1 MDRENKR
8 DGQRSGK
15 WTGRIRVMDREVE
28 NDRDRE
34 GGREML
40 TEERD

>member
-8 DGQRSGK
+8 DEQGSGK
-15 WTGRIRVMDREVE
+15 WTGRIREMNREVE

-34 GGREML
+34 GGREIL